1 MKIVRISSTWCP
13 SCLVTKKYFDDLK
26 EKYKDIEYIEYD
38 YDIDDIS
45 KYGVKDILPV
55 VIVFKDDME
64 IMRLIGENN
73 LKEIEKELGEV

>member
-1 MKIVRISSTWCP
+1 MKIIRISSMWCP

-45 KYGVKDILPV
+45 KYDVKDILPV
-55 VIVFKDDME
+55 VIMFKDDVE

>member
-1 MKIVRISSTWCP
+1 MWCP

-45 KYGVKDILPV
+45 KYDVKDILPV
-55 VIVFKDDME
+55 VIMFKDNVE

>member
-1 MKIVRISSTWCP
+1 MKIVRISSMWCP
-13 SCLVTKKYFDDLK
+13 SCLVTKRYFDDLK

-45 KYGVKDILPV
+45 KYDVKDILPV